1 MPARARRLALAAVAL
16 SAVTA
21 AALTGCS
28 AVDKAIGCA
37 QTAATVASDVQNLQ
51 DAISNAGDSPQAAVN
66 ALDQISSDL
75 KAIDKDT
82 GDADVSAAV
91 KDLSKAVDNART
103 AADKGDVP
111 DISPIVDAAGELTKV
126 CTSG

>member
-1 MPARARRLALAAVAL
+1 MPSRARRLALAVVVPAVLA
-16 SAVTA
+16 A

-28 AVDKAIGCA
+28 AVDKALSCA

-51 DAISNAGDSPQAAVN
+51 DAISNAGDNPQAAAN

-75 KAIDKDT
+75 KAIDADT

-91 KDLSKAVDNART
+91 KSLTQAVDNAQ
-103 AADKGDVP
+103 AAAEKGDVP
-111 DISPIVDAAGELTKV
+111 DISPVVDAAGELTKV
-126 CTSG
+126 CTPG